1 MRGVFDT
8 NILIDGLKGIE
19 AAQNV
24 IEEYDERFV
33 SIVSFIEVLTG
44 ALTTNEEQSARQLL
58 AGVTVVDVDSLVAE
72 IAVGLRTRRRLKL
85 ADAVVWAT
93 AVHVDAQL
101 VTRDRDFPA
110 DDSAIRFPY
119 TL

>member
-8 NILIDGLKGIE
+8 NILIDGLNGIE
-19 AAQNV
+19 VAQAV

-33 SIVSFIEVLTG
+33 SIVSFIEVAAG
-44 ALTTNEEQSARQLL
+44 ALNPDEARSARQLL
-58 AGVTVVDVDSLVAE
+58 ANMSIVDVTPSVAE
-72 IAVGLRTRRRLKL
+72 IAVDLHRRSRMKL

-93 AVHVDAQL
+93 AVHVDGEL
-101 VTRDRDFPA
+101 VTRDRDFPR
-110 DDSAIRFPY
+110 DDPSIRFPY